1 MSTNAGKLAALF
13 FVSSFPCSLS
23 SATYV
28 TCQDCENMELDEQV
42 LMKSV
47 LLARVEP

>member
-13 FVSSFPCSLS
+13 LLVAFPCSLS

-28 TCQDCENMELDEQV
+28 TSTDCENMELDECPMR
-42 LMKSV
+42 LPK
-47 LLARVEP
+47 LARVEP